1 MLETL
6 SIRVNNAVIRG
17 LDNNGGS
24 VIFDDIGFY
33 SETDYKN
40 GTETSGFKFM
50 LGDKMQAA
58 VTGGFKFTTPL
69 KASGKKYR
77 FASVY
82 FSPGGKHYD
91 YLLDIDSVEVGD
103 TVCVMTDRG
112 KTEVTVAAILEKA
125 ESELAL
131 PIGKYKKIIEKV

>member
-6 SIRVNNAVIRG
+6 SVRAKSGSIIEPKNVDSPVDF
-17 LDNNGGS
+17 DNIHS
-24 VIFDDIGFY
+24 YYEPV
-33 SETDYKN
+33 SETD
-40 GTETSGFKFM
+40 GIAFL
-50 LGDKMQAA
+50 LGDKVQAI
-58 VTGGFKFTTPL
+58 VTGETVFTSPL

-91 YLLDIDSVEVGD
+91 YLLDIDGVEVGD

-131 PIGKYKKIIEKV
+131 PIDKYKKIIEKV